1 MAKSNKE
8 TEVNL
13 LYINQGQAKKTENID
28 DIIKRKRAKER
39 ERRIQENK
47 EREAKE
53 FDIETEAVIQMT
65 NRNKIK
71 QEEDK
76 RKKISQVERVRQK
89 RNKRIKFI
97 LKIVLLVGIVIGGTI
112 FAMVSPIFNTKDIQV
127 EGSNQIPKDTVISL
141 SGIITG
147 ENIFRFSSL
156 EAIKNI
162 KTNAYIENVKIH
174 RHIPNV
180 VEIDVEERIHE
191 YSMDF
196 LGKYAYIN
204 NQGYVLEIAEDSKQK
219 PILQGMSTPEEQ
231 VIVGSQLNDEDLT
244 KLEDVFKI
252 MHAVKEYGMENKIT
266 SIDIS
271 NKNEYS
277 IYIDEEKKRAYL
289 GDCTNLSNKILYVN
303 SIIEQEKGKAGE
315 IFINGDLTDGFKA
328 YFRESLNV

>member
-174 RHIPNV
+174 RHIRN
-180 VEIDVEERIHE
+180 RCR
-191 YSMDF
+191 
-196 LGKYAYIN
+196 GKN
-204 NQGYVLEIAEDSKQK
+204 
-219 PILQGMSTPEEQ
+219 T
-231 VIVGSQLNDEDLT
+231 
-244 KLEDVFKI
+244 
-252 MHAVKEYGMENKIT
+252 
-266 SIDIS
+266 
-271 NKNEYS
+271 
-277 IYIDEEKKRAYL
+277 
-289 GDCTNLSNKILYVN
+289 
-303 SIIEQEKGKAGE
+303 
-315 IFINGDLTDGFKA
+315 
-328 YFRESLNV
+328 